1 MKSLRTQVLVLLNKL
16 TIMEPTH
23 CIIKLEQFWEL
34 KPTICLFP
42 STLPFSNTDN
52 ANVNKHY
59 NNPEGGDGGRGNSIS

>member
-1 MKSLRTQVLVLLNKL
+1 MKSLRTQVLVLFNKL
-16 TIMEPTH
+16 TIMKPTH
-23 CIIKLEQFWEL
+23 CIIKLEQFWGL

-42 STLPFSNTDN
+42 STLPFSNRDN